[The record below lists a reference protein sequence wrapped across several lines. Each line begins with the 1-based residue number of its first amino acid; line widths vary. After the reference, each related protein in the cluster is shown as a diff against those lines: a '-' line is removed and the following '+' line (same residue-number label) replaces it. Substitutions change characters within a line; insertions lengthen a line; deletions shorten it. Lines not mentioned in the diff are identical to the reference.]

1 LTGQKPVASLRTSVV
16 ASTAFDAEA
25 GRPSHPRED
34 KGVGAWHALAR
45 RCVTGEGGGLMLRD
59 LLKIPKKLKPVTLWV
74 HPEGRVVG
82 SLFLRPQ
89 SPNAPREEEP
99 IEVLNTPD
107 PFLVLRRDDRD
118 ELRFYNKTAVVRVEY
133 EDDAPQSI
141 PDVQTLLCTL
151 HLMDGSLISGI
162 IRKALPPD
170 RARLFD
176 YLNLHG
182 EHFVKV
188 HCEDGM
194 VCVVNKSYIAC
205 VTP

>member
-1 LTGQKPVASLRTSVV
+1 
-16 ASTAFDAEA
+16 
-25 GRPSHPRED
+25 
-34 KGVGAWHALAR
+34 
-45 RCVTGEGGGLMLRD
+45 MLRD

-99 IEVLNTPD
+99 VEVLNTPD

-133 EDDAPQSI
+133 ENEEPQPI
-141 PDVQTLLCTL
+141 LGVQTLLCTL
-151 HLMDGSLISGI
+151 HLMDGSLISGT

-176 YLNLHG
+176 YLNLHD

-194 VCVVNKSYIAC
+194 ICLVNKSYIAC

>member
-1 LTGQKPVASLRTSVV
+1 MLSSA
-16 ASTAFDAEA
+16 TARLADEGETRDEGEA
-25 GRPSHPRED
+25 MH
-34 KGVGAWHALAR
+34 
-45 RCVTGEGGGLMLRD
+45 RD
-59 LLKIPKKLKPVTLWV
+59 LLKIPKKLKQVTLWI

-99 IEVLNTPD
+99 LEVLNTPD

-118 ELRFYNKTAVVRVEY
+118 ELRFYNKAAVVRVEY
-133 EDDAPQSI
+133 EDEMFGRMAE
-141 PDVQTLLCTL
+141 VQPLTCTL
-151 HLMDGSLISGI
+151 HLMDGSLIPGT

-170 RARLFD
+170 RSRLFD
-176 YLNLHG
+176 YLNLHD
-182 EHFVKV
+182 EQFVKI
-188 HCEDGM
+188 HCDDGM

>member
-1 LTGQKPVASLRTSVV
+1 
-16 ASTAFDAEA
+16 
-25 GRPSHPRED
+25 
-34 KGVGAWHALAR
+34 
-45 RCVTGEGGGLMLRD
+45 MLRD

-99 IEVLNTPD
+99 TEVLNTPD

-118 ELRFYNKTAVVRVEY
+118 ELRFYNKAAVVRVEY
-133 EDDAPQSI
+133 EEEASGPI
-141 PDVQTLLCTL
+141 PDIQNLLCTL
-151 HLMDGSLISGI
+151 HLMDGALISGT

-176 YLNLHG
+176 YLNLHD
-182 EHFVKV
+182 EQFIKV
-188 HCEDGM
+188 LCEDGM

>member
-1 LTGQKPVASLRTSVV
+1 
-16 ASTAFDAEA
+16 
-25 GRPSHPRED
+25 
-34 KGVGAWHALAR
+34 
-45 RCVTGEGGGLMLRD
+45 MLRD

-118 ELRFYNKTAVVRVEY
+118 ELRFYSKTAVVRVEY
-133 EDDAPQSI
+133 EDDASPPV

-151 HLMDGSLISGI
+151 HLMDGSLISGT

-176 YLNLHG
+176 YLNLRD

-188 HCEDGM
+188 HCGDGM
-194 VCVVNKSYIAC
+194 VCVVNKVYIAC